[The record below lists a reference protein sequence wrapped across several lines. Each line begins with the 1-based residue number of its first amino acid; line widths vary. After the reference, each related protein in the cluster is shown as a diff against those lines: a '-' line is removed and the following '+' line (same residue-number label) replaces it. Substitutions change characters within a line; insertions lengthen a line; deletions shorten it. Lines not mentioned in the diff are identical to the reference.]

1 MKRRAFI
8 ALLGGAAAA
17 PMIGSVV
24 ARAQQPPPMK
34 RIGVLLGI
42 TESDPEQR
50 SRLSAFV
57 RALTE
62 LGWLEGRNIRIE
74 YRWASGS
81 ADRLRAHAAELASL
95 AFDVILAQGT
105 PATTALQIAGTK
117 TPIVFVS
124 ATDPVGSGLVPSLAR
139 PGGTITGFANFEHTM
154 GGKWLEMLKEVAPR
168 VTRVAVILNPENAAL
183 LGQLRAIE
191 TAAPPLG
198 IKVTAAPIRGAADI
212 ERVIAAFA
220 AGPNGGLVVLTDFI
234 TQTHRDLIVTQAARH
249 GLPAVYNLRFF
260 PVIGG
265 LISYGTDRVDLFRR
279 AASYVDRIL
288 KGAKPADLP
297 VQHPTKFELV
307 VNLKTA
313 KALGL
318 KIPESFLLRAD
329 EVIE

>member
-1 MKRRAFI
+1 MKRREFI
-8 ALLGGAAAA
+8 AIIGGAAVAF
-17 PMIGSVV
+17 PLV

-34 RIGVLLGI
+34 RIGVLLG
-42 TESDPEQR
+42 TAESNLEQR

-62 LGWLEGRNIRIE
+62 LGWTEGRNIRIE

-95 AFDVILAQGT
+95 AFDVILTQGT
-105 PATTALQIAGTK
+105 PATTALHKAGTK

-124 ATDPVGSGLVPSLAR
+124 ATDPVGSGLVASLAR
-139 PGGTITGFANFEHTM
+139 PGGNITGFANFEHTM
-154 GGKWLEMLKEVAPR
+154 GGKWLETLKEVAPR
-168 VTRVAVILNPENAAL
+168 VTRVAVILNPGNAAL
-183 LGQLRAIE
+183 PGQLRTIE
-191 TAAPPLG
+191 TAAPALG
-198 IKVTAAPIRGAADI
+198 IQVVAAPVRSAADI
-212 ERVIAAFA
+212 ERGIAAFA
-220 AGPNGGLVVLTDFI
+220 ARPNGGLVVLTDFI

-249 GLPAVYNLRFF
+249 RLPAVYNLRSF
-260 PVIGG
+260 VAIGG
-265 LISYGTDRVDLFRR
+265 LVSYGTDRADLFRR

-297 VQHPTKFELV
+297 VQHATKFELV